1 MTEPR
6 PYSDAELTLS
16 AISVTFHRA
25 RAVQQEL
32 TGPASWPQPEADETE
47 VEEYG
52 DADLAEEVAGDEP
65 GGPVAVADGGPPLT
79 LDDDE
84 EIDEADFPNPFVTD
98 ANFSHY
104 LDRATAHQGRAA
116 GLLRAVRRLARGDQA
131 HYNAAVVNALHQL
144 DHRTRSQQRTITRLE
159 AELARARRALA
170 GLDDAQDTAEGPRP

>member
-25 RAVQQEL
+25 RAVQREL
-32 TGPASWPQPEADETE
+32 TGPPSWPRPEADQDEAE
-47 VEEYG
+47 GYG
-52 DADLAEEVAGDEP
+52 DADLAEAVAGDEP
-65 GGPVAVADGGPPLT
+65 GGPPMPTEPGPLPIDDG
-79 LDDDE
+79 E
-84 EIDEADFPNPFVTD
+84 ETDEADFPNPFVTD

-104 LDRATAHQGRAA
+104 LDQATAHQGRAA
-116 GLLRAVRRLARGDQA
+116 GLLRAIRRLARGDQA

-170 GLDDAQDTAEGPRP
+170 GLDDAHDAPEGHRP

>member
-32 TGPASWPQPEADETE
+32 SGPPAWPQPEADQPGGDG
-47 VEEYG
+47 YG

-65 GGPVAVADGGPPLT
+65 GGPVAVDGADPLA
-79 LDDDE
+79 LDDGE
-84 EIDEADFPNPFVTD
+84 TMDEASFPSPFVTD

-116 GLLRAVRRLARGDQA
+116 GLLRALRRLARGDQA

-144 DHRTRSQQRTITRLE
+144 DHRTRSQQQTITRLE

-170 GLDDAQDTAEGPRP
+170 GLDDTQDPPEASHP